1 MTMSCVF
8 CAIVKGQIPAKIV
21 GENENAIAF
30 MDANPISDG
39 HIIVISKKHYRYFSE
54 TPVDVLQSIVSL
66 AHLVA
71 NKIANSKLK
80 PWGFNYLFNE
90 GKIANQ
96 VIMHVHMHI
105 IPKYGKNE
113 GWKGTKCANTFVSD
127 IDEVYQK
134 ILKSKA

>member
-1 MTMSCVF
+1 MDCVF
-8 CAIVKGQIPAKIV
+8 CGIVKGEIPAKIV
-21 GENENAIAF
+21 AENDKALAF
-30 MDANPISDG
+30 MDACPIADG
-39 HIIVISKKHYRYFSE
+39 HVVIISKQHYPCLSE
-54 TPVDVLQSIVSL
+54 TPVDVLQAIVAL
-66 AHLVA
+66 GHLVA

-96 VIMHVHMHI
+96 AVMHVHMHV

-113 GWKGTKCANTFVSD
+113 GWKGTKCANIYVSD
-127 IDEVYQK
+127 IDEVYQT